1 MQAGDNLSGIAT
13 KFGTTVANLVSLN
26 NISDPNLIYVG
37 QVLKLPSSGNS
48 SRTYTVQEGDT
59 LSSIATKFGTTVVN
73 LVSLNNISN
82 ANLIY
87 VGQVLYV

>member
-1 MQAGDNLSGIAT
+1 MELKAQMEDEINEVSILYFADKSSSGLGQGITYVVQAGDTLSGIAT

-26 NISDPNLIYVG
+26 NIS
-37 QVLKLPSSGNS
+37 
-48 SRTYTVQEGDT
+48 
-59 LSSIATKFGTTVVN
+59 
-73 LVSLNNISN
+73 N

>member
-1 MQAGDNLSGIAT
+1 M
-13 KFGTTVANLVSLN
+13 
-26 NISDPNLIYVG
+26 IYVG

-48 SRTYTVQEGDT
+48 SRTYIVQEGDT

>member
-1 MQAGDNLSGIAT
+1 MQAGDTLSGIAT
-13 KFGTTVANLVSLN
+13 KFGTTVENLVSLN

-48 SRTYTVQEGDT
+48 SRTYIVQEGDT